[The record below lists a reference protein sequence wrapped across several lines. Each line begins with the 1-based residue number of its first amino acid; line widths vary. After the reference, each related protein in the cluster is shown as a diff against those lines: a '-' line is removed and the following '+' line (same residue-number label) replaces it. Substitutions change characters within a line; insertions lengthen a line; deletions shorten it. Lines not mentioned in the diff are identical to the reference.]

1 MNRHR
6 SYAPLDDSPTPD
18 GDGQFV
24 GVNARLNP
32 ERVEAGYVAEA
43 VNMRFETG
51 AVATRKGV
59 RIMAWGA
66 DGDVSANPSI
76 VTPYG
81 RVITAAPF
89 SDPVSGIEWLIIVAD
104 SGVYRARPGTMGA
117 RVAVQS
123 GLDTSAAVQLV
134 QTFNGMVMLRGR
146 ALAPIVMASVDD
158 GFRAMPDADTLKV
171 AVPPSLNGIYFQNR
185 LFVVDGRT
193 SSQYVDSVWVSDFGG
208 AASVLQGDAVFNA
221 FRINQGSADRL
232 TALAKFNDTTL
243 VACKERSVYV
253 VSQIYGTNEELAVNA
268 RLDEVTRE
276 YGSRSP
282 RSFVQVGSDLWF
294 MGHRRGVCSLR
305 LTEQGAVRG
314 VDVAVSRDIQGIIDR
329 INWEQADGIVAAS
342 HDNRVYFAVPIDGA
356 SANNAVLVYSTVN
369 QAWAGYDEGPAIRV
383 QSWLKFSY
391 GGTVRL
397 GFVTDNGFIAL
408 YEDGFYDHTGDED
421 GVIAYNAIA
430 SRVKTRAYGGGVAGR
445 KQFVGIETKVATW
458 NPAYTIRIHPDGVGE
473 GELVE
478 TVALSNTRYE
488 RPYGKANWD
497 PANPSGDWDTP
508 WRQDY
513 SLLVGG
519 VQVTDA
525 AGAGTVAFDRH
536 QESVRS
542 TWIRANA
549 SSVAIEIATTRG
561 RIELQGVALQMQR
574 AGTREGYDL

>member
-1 MNRHR
+1 MNKHR
-6 SYAPLDDSPTPD
+6 SYAPLDDPPVAD

-32 ERVEAGYVAEA
+32 ERIEPGYVSEA

-51 AVATRKGV
+51 ACATRRGV

-66 DGDVSANPSI
+66 NGEASTNPSI

-81 RVITAAPF
+81 QVITAAPF

-104 SGVYRARPGTMGA
+104 SGVYRARPGTMGS
-117 RVAVQS
+117 RIAVEA
-123 GLDTSAAVQLV
+123 GLDTAAAVQLV

-146 ALAPIVMASVDD
+146 VLPPIVMASVDD
-158 GFRAMPDADTLKV
+158 GFRSMPDAAPLKV
-171 AVPPSLNGIYFQNR
+171 AVPPALNGIYFQNR

-232 TALAKFNDTTL
+232 TALAKFNETTL

-253 VSQIYGTNEELAVNA
+253 VSQVYGTNEELAVNA
-268 RLDEVTRE
+268 RLDEITRE

-314 VDVAVSRDIQGIIDR
+314 VDVAVSRDIQGVIER
-329 INWEQADGIVAAS
+329 INWEHADGIVAAS
-342 HDNRVYFAVPIDGA
+342 HANRVYFAVPIDGA
-356 SANNAVLVYSTVN
+356 TANNAVLVYSTVN

-383 QSWLKFSY
+383 QSWVKFSY

-397 GFVTDNGFIAL
+397 GFVTEDGFVAL
-408 YEDGFYDHTGDED
+408 YEDGFYDHTGDSS
-421 GVIAYNAIA
+421 GVITAHPVAA
-430 SRVKTRAYGGGVAGR
+430 RVRTRAYGGSVGGP
-445 KQFVGIETKVATW
+445 KTFVGLNTKVATW
-458 NPAYTIRIHPDGVGE
+458 HPAYTIKVHPDGVGE

-478 TVALSNTRYE
+478 TVALSNTRYQ
-488 RPYGKANWD
+488 RPYGKPDWD
-497 PANPSGDWDTP
+497 PANAAGDWDTP

-513 SLLVGG
+513 SIEVGD

-525 AGAGTVAFDRH
+525 SGSGTVAFDRH
-536 QESVRS
+536 QESIRS
-542 TWIRANA
+542 TYLRSNA
-549 SSVAIEIATTRG
+549 SALAVEIATSQG
-561 RIELQGVALQMQR
+561 RIELQGIVVNMRR
-574 AGTREGYDL
+574 AGIRDGYDV

>member
-6 SYAPLDDSPTPD
+6 SYAPLDDQPTAD

-24 GVNARLNP
+24 GVNARLHP
-32 ERVEAGYVAEA
+32 ERVEAGYVSEA

-51 AVATRKGV
+51 ACATRKGI

-66 DGDVSANPSI
+66 DGDASSNPSI

-81 RVITAAPF
+81 QVITAAPF
-89 SDPVSGIEWLIIVAD
+89 SDPITGIEWLIIVAD
-104 SGVYRARPGTMGA
+104 TGVYRARPGTMGA
-117 RVAVQS
+117 RIAVEA
-123 GLDTSAAVQLV
+123 GLDTDAAVQLV

-146 ALAPIVMASVDD
+146 SLPPIVMASVDE
-158 GFRAMPDADTLKV
+158 GFRTMPDAAALKV
-171 AVPPSLNGIYFQNR
+171 SVPPSLNGIYFQNR
-185 LFVVDGRT
+185 LFVIDGRT

-253 VSQIYGTNEELAVNA
+253 VSQVYGTNEELAVNA

-294 MGHRRGVCSLR
+294 MGHRRGVCSIR
-305 LTEQGAVRG
+305 LTEQGAIRG
-314 VDVAVSRDIQGIIDR
+314 VDVSVSRDIQGIIDR
-329 INWEQADGIVAAS
+329 INWEHAEGIVAAS
-342 HDNRVYFAVPIDGA
+342 HDNRVYFAVPIDG
-356 SANNAVLVYSTVN
+356 SSVNNAVLVYSTVN
-369 QAWAGYDEGPAIRV
+369 QAWAGYDAGPAIRV

-391 GGTVRL
+391 AGSVRL
-397 GFVTDNGFIAL
+397 GFVTASGFIAL
-408 YEDGFYDHTGDED
+408 YEDGFYDHVGDPT
-421 GVIAYNAIA
+421 GVISYTEIA
-430 SRVKTRAYGGGVAGR
+430 SRVRTRAYGGAVAGR

-478 TVALSNTRYE
+478 TVALSNARYE
-488 RPYGKANWD
+488 RPYGKAAWNS
-497 PANPSGDWDTP
+497 ANTAGDWDTP

-513 SLLVGG
+513 ALTVGG

-525 AGAGTVAFDRH
+525 GGNGTVAFDRH

-549 SSVAIEIATTRG
+549 SSVAVEIATTRG
-561 RIELQGVALQMQR
+561 RLELQGVALQMQR
-574 AGTREGYDL
+574 AGTRDGYDL